1 MKSSTQ
7 IKALI
12 RNLAKEKEVNAQ
24 ILLRN
29 YMLERLLERISSS
42 EYKDNF
48 ILKGGMLVAALV
60 GVDMRSTIDMDAT
73 IKSFP
78 VNQESI
84 ESLFKMILAVPLED
98 GVELTLKRIEEI
110 RDEDQYTGY
119 RVSIEAVMDNARV
132 PIKVD
137 ITTGDE
143 VTPKEV
149 IYTFDL
155 LLEDRSIDILAYNIE
170 TVIAEKFETILT
182 RNITNTRMRDFYD
195 IYILLKLQGQG
206 HRVEPALLSEDVR
219 KTAEKKGS
227 VSTLSDGQ
235 AILEEVRLD
244 DGLEWHWVN
253 YQRKNSYADD
263 ITWEDINVSLSELWK
278 IISVNLKHNNY

>member
-29 YMLERLLERISSS
+29 YMLERLLERISRS

-78 VNQESI
+78 VDQESI
-84 ESLFKMILAVPLED
+84 EAVFNVILGMPIDD
-98 GVELTLKRIEEI
+98 GVEMTLKQIDEI
-110 RDEDQYTGY
+110 RDEDQYNGY
-119 RVSIEAVMDNARV
+119 RVSIEARMDNARI

-137 ITTGDE
+137 ITTGDQI
-143 VTPKEV
+143 TPKEV

-170 TVIAEKFETILT
+170 TVIAEKFETLIT
-182 RNITNTRMRDFYD
+182 RGITNTRMRDFYD
-195 IYILLKLQGQG
+195 IYILVKLQG
-206 HRVEPALLSEDVR
+206 HRVDHSVLGDAVR
-219 KTAEKKGS
+219 KTAEKRGS
-227 VSTLSDGQ
+227 ISALSSGQ
-235 AILEEVRLD
+235 AILDEVRFD
-244 DGLEWHWVN
+244 DGMQRHWLN

-263 ITWEDINVSLSELWK
+263 ISWEDINVSLISLWK
-278 IISVNLKHNNY
+278 VIDANLEL

>member
-29 YMLERLLERISSS
+29 YMLERLLERISRS

-78 VNQESI
+78 VDRESI
-84 ESLFKMILAVPLED
+84 EAVFNVILGMPIDD
-98 GVELTLKRIEEI
+98 GVEMTLKQIDEI
-110 RDEDQYTGY
+110 RDEDQYNGY
-119 RVSIEAVMDNARV
+119 RVSIEATMDNARI

-137 ITTGDE
+137 ITTGDLI
-143 VTPKEV
+143 TPKEV

-170 TVIAEKFETILT
+170 TVIAEKFETLLT
-182 RNITNTRMRDFYD
+182 RGITNTRMRDFYD
-195 IYILLKLQGQG
+195 IYILVKLQG
-206 HRVEPALLSEDVR
+206 HKVENAVLSDAVR
-219 KTAEKKGS
+219 KTAEKRGS
-227 VSTLSDGQ
+227 ISALSSGQ
-235 AILEEVRLD
+235 AILDEVRFD
-244 DGLEWHWVN
+244 DGMQRHWLN
-253 YQRKNSYADD
+253 YQMKNSYADD
-263 ITWEDINVSLSELWK
+263 IRWEDISVSLINLWNV
-278 IISVNLKHNNY
+278 INTNLGR

>member
-7 IKALI
+7 IKSLI
-12 RNLAKEKEVNAQ
+12 RNLAKEKEINAQ

-29 YMLERLLERISSS
+29 YMLERLLERISESK
-42 EYKDNF
+42 YKDNF

-73 IKSFP
+73 IKSLP

-84 ESLFKMILAVPLED
+84 EAVFKVILKIPIDD
-98 GVELTLKRIEEI
+98 GVEMILKRIDEI
-110 RDEDQYTGY
+110 RDDDQYSGY
-119 RVSIEAVMDNARV
+119 RVSIEAVMDNARI

-143 VTPKEV
+143 ITPKEV
-149 IYTFDL
+149 MYTFDL

-195 IYILLKLQGQG
+195 IYILVKLQG
-206 HRVEPALLSEDVR
+206 HRIEHKLLSEAVR
-219 KTAEKKGS
+219 KTAEKRGS
-227 VSTLSDGQ
+227 VSALQDGQ
-235 AILEEVRLD
+235 AILEEVRWD
-244 DGLEWHWVN
+244 TGLEQHWLN
-253 YQRKNSYADD
+253 YRRKNSYADN
-263 ITWEDINVSLSELWK
+263 IMWEDINLSLANLWTA
-278 IISVNLKHNNY
+278 INSNL